1 MTATDQF
8 GFGTQIRKSPYFDAT
23 VRWGAKGFSV
33 YNHMYIPRDFGDP
46 EQNFWNLVN
55 EAILCDVAVER
66 QVEVTGPDA
75 AAFVQMLTPR
85 DLSKMAVGQ
94 CKYILITNADGGLL
108 NDPILL
114 RLAENHFWI
123 SLADSD
129 ILLWAQGVAVHSGLD
144 VSICEPDVSPLQ
156 LQGPNSGKIMKAL
169 FGEAI
174 EDLRYYWLRELELEG
189 IPLLVSRTGWSSE
202 LGYEI
207 YLRDEDYGSELW
219 ERIMAAGARFGLKP
233 GHTSSIRRIEGGM
246 LSYHADAD
254 IHTNPFE
261 LGLDRLVNLDIEAN
275 FIGKSS
281 LRRIKAKGV
290 ERKQV
295 GLVLDGA
302 PLTGPNTSFWAI
314 TDKGKTIGKVTSA
327 VFSPRLQKNIALAM
341 VSVDRTALGTELR
354 VLAGA
359 EHRTAL
365 VVERPFFDP
374 KKKITAGALSN

>member
-1 MTATDQF
+1 
-8 GFGTQIRKSPYFDAT
+8 
-23 VRWGAKGFSV
+23 
-33 YNHMYIPRDFGDP
+33 
-46 EQNFWNLVN
+46 
-55 EAILCDVAVER
+55 
-66 QVEVTGPDA
+66 
-75 AAFVQMLTPR
+75 
-85 DLSKMAVGQ
+85 
-94 CKYILITNADGGLL
+94 
-108 NDPILL
+108 
-114 RLAENHFWI
+114 
-123 SLADSD
+123 
-129 ILLWAQGVAVHSGLD
+129 
-144 VSICEPDVSPLQ
+144 
-156 LQGPNSGKIMKAL
+156 
-169 FGEAI
+169 
-174 EDLRYYWLRELELEG
+174 
-189 IPLLVSRTGWSSE
+189 
-202 LGYEI
+202 
-207 YLRDEDYGSELW
+207 
-219 ERIMAAGARFGLKP
+219 
-233 GHTSSIRRIEGGM
+233 M

-261 LGLDRLVNLDIEAN
+261 LCLDRLVNLDIEAN

-281 LRRIKAKGV
+281 LRSIKAKGV

-374 KKKITAGALSN
+374 KKKITASALSN